1 MSCACYPAVMI
12 DGTVAKHL
20 EVLGCMTVLGFGIV
34 KSIIHRRSIER
45 KLLGAI
51 HHLWKRQ
58 ANRFEYGRCN
68 IYHVTELRADFSF
81 SFYSFGPMHDH
92 SVAGTAPMGS
102 NLLGPLQGG
111 IQSMRP

>member
-20 EVLGCMTVLGFGIV
+20 EVLGCMTVLGFGII
-34 KSIIHRRSIER
+34 KSINHRRPIER

-58 ANRFEYGRCN
+58 ANRFEHGRCN
-68 IYHVTELRADFSF
+68 IYHVTKL
-81 SFYSFGPMHDH
+81 
-92 SVAGTAPMGS
+92 
-102 NLLGPLQGG
+102 
-111 IQSMRP
+111 